1 MIVSNNIT
9 SITKS
14 YVEIVNDI
22 FKSKQVATEFN
33 LSEHNMKGFDHSWKL
48 GGVMPILLDPINMKL
63 YITYDVIRNFSVKYN
78 KYLFLGN
85 SIFLGNLCLQNSR
98 RNKIFKELIGE
109 KYPLDMTKEKV
120 VEFLESTTFKRQVL
134 KLVDELLKEK
144 LLRTESEYISDLYN
158 LRITFSEATVAQKI
172 YAYYMEYQTTEKRKK
187 YITMNSFEIPDN
199 PELLLNAKKEII
211 NYFISKKPHNSEY
224 NPFTFLLW
232 FDRTFYNVERDIIA
246 DVFRVSNTLFEKLNE
261 NSNLD
266 RYKIINNLMSALNI
280 IVQKNPTLFKRT
292 NLSRKDKQKFLCFL
306 KDDEI
311 KYDLRSRFFRDDEAL
326 NLLKEDFIF
335 NYKSCQSLAEI
346 FKGDYIAFYIDDLLN
361 VNTYD
366 TTTDLLS
373 LIRVSKKVTD
383 LYFKKNEFENFK
395 AILSILNLELTEYI
409 PETTTIH
416 FIEDDTS
423 VLDRFIRPYV

>member
-33 LSEHNMKGFDHSWKL
+33 LSEHNMNGFDHSWKL

-98 RNKIFKELIGE
+98 RNKIFKDLIEE
-109 KYPLDMTKEKV
+109 KYPLDMTKEKII
-120 VEFLESTTFKRQVL
+120 EFLESATFKRQVI
-134 KLVDELLKEK
+134 KLVDELLKEQ
-144 LLRTESEYISDLYN
+144 LLRTKSEYISDLYN

-199 PELLLNAKKEII
+199 PELLLNAKDEII
-211 NYFISKKPHNSEY
+211 NYFISQKLQNL
-224 NPFTFLLW
+224 PFKFLLW
-232 FDRTFYNVERDIIA
+232 FDKTFYNVEKDIIA

-261 NSNLD
+261 NSHINRD
-266 RYKIINNLMSALNI
+266 KIIDNLMSALNI
-280 IVQKNPTLFKRT
+280 IVQKNPTLFKLT
-292 NLSRKDKQKFLCFL
+292 NLSRKDKHKFLCFL

-311 KYDLRSRFFRDDEAL
+311 KYDLRSRFFRYDEAL

-335 NYKSCQSLAEI
+335 NYTSCHSLAEI

-366 TTTDLLS
+366 TTKDLLS

-383 LYFKKNEFENFK
+383 LYLKKNEFENFK
-395 AILSILNLELTEYI
+395 ALLAMINLELTEYI

-423 VLDRFIRPYV
+423 VIDNFIRPYF

>member
-9 SITKS
+9 SSTKN
-14 YVEIVNDI
+14 YAKIVNDI

-98 RNKIFKELIGE
+98 RNKIFKDLIEE
-109 KYPLDMTKEKV
+109 KYPLDMTKEKII
-120 VEFLESTTFKRQVL
+120 EFLESATFKRQVI
-134 KLVDELLKEK
+134 KLVDELLKEQ
-144 LLRTESEYISDLYN
+144 LLRTKSEYISDLYN

-199 PELLLNAKKEII
+199 PELLLNAKDEII
-211 NYFISKKPHNSEY
+211 NYFISQKLQNL
-224 NPFTFLLW
+224 PFKFLLW
-232 FDRTFYNVERDIIA
+232 FDKTFYNVEKDIIA

-261 NSNLD
+261 NSHINRD
-266 RYKIINNLMSALNI
+266 KIIDNLMSALNI
-280 IVQKNPTLFKRT
+280 IVQKNPTLFKLT
-292 NLSRKDKQKFLCFL
+292 NLSRKDKHKFLCFL

-311 KYDLRSRFFRDDEAL
+311 KYDLRSRFFRYDEAL

-335 NYKSCQSLAEI
+335 NYKSCHSLAEI

-366 TTTDLLS
+366 TTKDLLS

-383 LYFKKNEFENFK
+383 LYLKKK
-395 AILSILNLELTEYI
+395 
-409 PETTTIH
+409 
-416 FIEDDTS
+416 
-423 VLDRFIRPYV
+423 

>member
-1 MIVSNNIT
+1 M
-9 SITKS
+9 
-14 YVEIVNDI
+14 
-22 FKSKQVATEFN
+22 
-33 LSEHNMKGFDHSWKL
+33 
-48 GGVMPILLDPINMKL
+48 
-63 YITYDVIRNFSVKYN
+63 
-78 KYLFLGN
+78 
-85 SIFLGNLCLQNSR
+85 
-98 RNKIFKELIGE
+98 
-109 KYPLDMTKEKV
+109 
-120 VEFLESTTFKRQVL
+120 
-134 KLVDELLKEK
+134 
-144 LLRTESEYISDLYN
+144 RTESEYISDLYN

-199 PELLLNAKKEII
+199 PELLLNAKEEII

-246 DVFRVSNTLFEKLNE
+246 DVFRVSNILFEKLNE

-423 VLDRFIRPYV
+423 VIDNFIRPYF

>member
-9 SITKS
+9 SSTKN
-14 YVEIVNDI
+14 YAKIVNDI

-98 RNKIFKELIGE
+98 RNKIFKDLIEE
-109 KYPLDMTKEKV
+109 KYPLDMTKEKII
-120 VEFLESTTFKRQVL
+120 EFLESATFKRQVI
-134 KLVDELLKEK
+134 KLVDELLKEQ
-144 LLRTESEYISDLYN
+144 LLRTKSEYISDLYN

-199 PELLLNAKKEII
+199 PELLLNAKDEII
-211 NYFISKKPHNSEY
+211 NYFISQKLQNL
-224 NPFTFLLW
+224 PFKFLLW
-232 FDRTFYNVERDIIA
+232 FDKTFYNVEKDIIA

-261 NSNLD
+261 NSHINRD
-266 RYKIINNLMSALNI
+266 KIIDNLMSALNI
-280 IVQKNPTLFKRT
+280 IVQKNPTLFKLT
-292 NLSRKDKQKFLCFL
+292 NLSRKDKHKFLCFL

-311 KYDLRSRFFRDDEAL
+311 KYDLRSRFFRYDEAL

-335 NYKSCQSLAEI
+335 NYKSFHSLAEI

-366 TTTDLLS
+366 TTKDLLS

-383 LYFKKNEFENFK
+383 LYLKKNEFENFK
-395 AILSILNLELTEYI
+395 ALLAMINLELTEYI

-423 VLDRFIRPYV
+423 VIDNFIRPYF

>member
-9 SITKS
+9 SSTKS
-14 YVEIVNDI
+14 YTEIVNAI

-33 LSEHNMKGFDHSWKL
+33 LSEHNMNGFDHSWKL

-98 RNKIFKELIGE
+98 RNKIFKDLIEE
-109 KYPLDMTKEKV
+109 KYPLDMTKEKII
-120 VEFLESTTFKRQVL
+120 EFLESATFKRQVI
-134 KLVDELLKEK
+134 KLVDELLKEQ
-144 LLRTESEYISDLYN
+144 LLRTKSEYISDLYN

-199 PELLLNAKKEII
+199 PELLLNAKDEII
-211 NYFISKKPHNSEY
+211 NYFISQKLQNL
-224 NPFTFLLW
+224 PFKFLLW
-232 FDRTFYNVERDIIA
+232 FDKTFYNVEKDIIA

-261 NSNLD
+261 NSHINRD
-266 RYKIINNLMSALNI
+266 KIIDNLMSALNI
-280 IVQKNPTLFKRT
+280 IVQKNPTLFKLT
-292 NLSRKDKQKFLCFL
+292 NLSRKDKHKFLCFL

-311 KYDLRSRFFRDDEAL
+311 KYDLRSRFFRYDEAL

-335 NYKSCQSLAEI
+335 NYKSCHSLAEI

-366 TTTDLLS
+366 TTKDLLS

-383 LYFKKNEFENFK
+383 LYLKKNEFENFK
-395 AILSILNLELTEYI
+395 ALLAMINLELTEYI

-423 VLDRFIRPYV
+423 VIDNFIRPYF

>member
-9 SITKS
+9 SSTKN
-14 YVEIVNDI
+14 YAKIVNDI

-98 RNKIFKELIGE
+98 RNKIFKDLIEE
-109 KYPLDMTKEKV
+109 KYPLDMTKEKII
-120 VEFLESTTFKRQVL
+120 EFLESATFKRQVI
-134 KLVDELLKEK
+134 KLVDELLKEQ
-144 LLRTESEYISDLYN
+144 LLRTKSEYISDLYN

-199 PELLLNAKKEII
+199 PELLLNAKDEII
-211 NYFISKKPHNSEY
+211 NYFISQKLQNL
-224 NPFTFLLW
+224 PFKFLLW
-232 FDRTFYNVERDIIA
+232 FDKTFYNVEKDIIA

-261 NSNLD
+261 NSHINRD
-266 RYKIINNLMSALNI
+266 KIIDNLMSALNI
-280 IVQKNPTLFKRT
+280 IVQKNPTLFKLT
-292 NLSRKDKQKFLCFL
+292 NLSRKDKHKFLCFL

-311 KYDLRSRFFRDDEAL
+311 KYDLRSRFFRYDEAL

-335 NYKSCQSLAEI
+335 NYKSCHSLAEI

-366 TTTDLLS
+366 TTKDLLS

-383 LYFKKNEFENFK
+383 LYLKKNEFENFK
-395 AILSILNLELTEYI
+395 ALLAMINLELTEYI

-423 VLDRFIRPYV
+423 VIDNFIRPYF